1 MTWSLAGKYPRILE
15 DEIVGEEAKRLFQ
28 DANDMLD
35 MLSREKS
42 LNPRGVVGLFP
53 ANRVGDDVEIY
64 RDETRTQVLA
74 VSRHLRQQTE
84 KVGFANYCLADFV
97 APKLSG
103 KEDYIGAFA
112 VTGGLE
118 EDALAE
124 AYDAQHDDYNKIMIK
139 AVADRLAEAFAEYL
153 HERVRKV
160 YWGYAANENLS
171 NEELI
176 RENYQGIRPAPGYPA
191 CPEHTEKGT
200 IWQLLDVGAHTG
212 MKLPESFAMWPG
224 ASVSGW
230 YLSHPDSKYFAVAQ
244 IQRDQGAD
252 YALRKGMSGAE
263 VERWLAPNLGYDA
276 D

>member
-1 MTWSLAGKYPRILE
+1 
-15 DEIVGEEAKRLFQ
+15 
-28 DANDMLD
+28 MLD

-176 RENYQGIRPAPGYPA
+176 RENYQDP
-191 CPEHTEKGT
+191 
-200 IWQLLDVGAHTG
+200 
-212 MKLPESFAMWPG
+212 PG
-224 ASVSGW
+224 AGIPGLPGA
-230 YLSHPDSKYFAVAQ
+230 YGKRHDLAATGCGNPHRYETDGILRHVAG
-244 IQRDQGAD
+244 RLG
-252 YALRKGMSGAE
+252 LRL
-263 VERWLAPNLGYDA
+263 VL
-276 D
+276 